1 MKELLSNFH
10 WNDHKL
16 RFKKIGLIMVEPFSL
31 RIVNQKLEV
40 NSAIPG
46 LSIQCSTDGGKSW
59 SDIKDGMTVSGR
71 VVLGTR

>member
-1 MKELLSNFH
+1 MIES
-10 WNDHKL
+10 
-16 RFKKIGLIMVEPFSL
+16 FSL

-46 LSIQCSTDGGKSW
+46 LSIQCSTDGGQSW
-59 SDIKDGMTVSGR
+59 SDVKDGMTVSGR